1 MFNIVTTMV
10 LLPFGNWMVK
20 AAIRILPDSKK
31 EKELL
36 PHLKYITQSDPSSD
50 RHIGSSAIHLTQLE
64 MELGRMLSMAQENVR
79 AAFHAVLQR
88 DDSSAGKVTEREDYL
103 DYLNKEISQFISRI
117 IVLETNEGPLPLSAP
132 ILKSAA
138 ILSGLATMP

>member
-36 PHLKYITQSDPSSD
+36 PHLKYITQSDG
-50 RHIGSSAIHLTQLE
+50 IL
-64 MELGRMLSMAQENVR
+64 V
-79 AAFHAVLQR
+79 
-88 DDSSAGKVTEREDYL
+88 
-103 DYLNKEISQFISRI
+103 
-117 IVLETNEGPLPLSAP
+117 PLPS
-132 ILKSAA
+132 I
-138 ILSGLATMP
+138 